1 MTKRDELLALA
12 DDIDR
17 RGWKALVDISASRK
31 TMALIAA
38 ALRATAEMEG

>member
-17 RGWKALVDISASRK
+17 RGWKALMDISTSSK

-38 ALRATAEMEG
+38 ALRAAAEMES